1 MRPDPTPAD
10 RLGPGPILLAIAVI
24 SGALVRG
31 LPFLGADF
39 PLGDGGLFATMIGD
53 ISANG
58 LVPPPFTSYNGGG
71 LPFAYPPFA
80 FEFAAILQS
89 ALGISTLDLLR
100 VVPII
105 VSVATIPACF
115 LFLRRLMEDET
126 SAALATVAFAVAPR
140 SYAWLIVGGG
150 LTRSFG
156 LLFALLALWQAMGL
170 LRHGGQRRAI
180 VTGALAGLTALSHLS
195 AAVFLAA
202 TAIILAWRYRRTMPV
217 RGVWTALGVAFLIAA
232 PWQLL
237 VISRHGFGPLLAA
250 GGSRI
255 ADLPDAFY
263 QFLDLRF
270 TDEFLFAP
278 IAILGAIGLIIA
290 VLEGPRWIVV
300 WLISLFAL
308 TSGDATTYAMV
319 PWAVLVAIAVKR
331 FIWPLAV
338 PRFRPMLAAVALG
351 LAIAGSAW
359 TSFGVDS
366 PLHSVPTATRAA
378 MGNAGAELTAASRV
392 LVVSGSRWGLDAT
405 AEWFPLLSGRLSV
418 ATVQGNEFAP
428 AGQWNRAIAQAK
440 ALEECSEQGLGC
452 LEAWSREY
460 DVEFD
465 AVFIPKGWVAGSREE
480 ECCGLLRHELQEDPN
495 WTVVTD
501 DAGAT
506 LFRSAP

>member
-10 RLGPGPILLAIAVI
+10 PFGPGPILLAIAVI

-31 LPFLGADF
+31 LPFLGTDF

-105 VSVATIPACF
+105 VSVATIPACY
-115 LFLRRLMEDET
+115 LFLRRLMDDET

-156 LLFALLALWQAMGL
+156 LLFALLALWQAIGL
-170 LRHGGQRRAI
+170 LQHGGQRRAI
-180 VTGALAGLTALSHLS
+180 ITGALAGLTALSHLS

-202 TAIILAWRYRRTMPV
+202 TAIILAWRYRHAMPLG
-217 RGVWTALGVAFLIAA
+217 GVAMALGVAFVVAG

-237 VISRHGFGPLLAA
+237 VISRHGFGPLVAA

-255 ADLPDAFY
+255 ADLPAAIA
-263 QFLDLRF
+263 QFLYLRF
-270 TDEFLFAP
+270 TDEFLLVP

-290 VLEGPRWIVV
+290 VLAGPRWIAV
-300 WLISLFAL
+300 WLVSLFVL

-319 PWAVLVAIAVKR
+319 PWAVLVALAVKS
-331 FIWPLAV
+331 FIWPLATT
-338 PRFRPMLAAVALG
+338 RLRPVLAIATLG
-351 LAIAGSAW
+351 LAIIGSSW
-359 TSFGVDS
+359 SSLSVIS
-366 PLHSVPTATRAA
+366 PLHSVPPATRAA
-378 MGNAGAELTAASRV
+378 MSDARAELTAASRV
-392 LVVSGSRWGLDAT
+392 LVVSGSPWGLDST
-405 AEWFPLLSGRLSV
+405 AEWFPMLSGRRSV

-428 AGQWNRAIAQAK
+428 GGQWNRAIAQAK
-440 ALEECSEQGLGC
+440 ALEDCSERRSGL
-452 LEAWSREY
+452 
-460 DVEFD
+460 
-465 AVFIPKGWVAGSREE
+465 P
-480 ECCGLLRHELQEDPN
+480 
-495 WTVVTD
+495 
-501 DAGAT
+501 
-506 LFRSAP
+506 